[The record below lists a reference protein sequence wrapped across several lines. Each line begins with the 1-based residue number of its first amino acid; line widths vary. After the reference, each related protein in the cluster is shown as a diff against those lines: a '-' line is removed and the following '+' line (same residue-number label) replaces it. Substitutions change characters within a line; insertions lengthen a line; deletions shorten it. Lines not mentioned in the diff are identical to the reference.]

1 MTLPPAAS
9 GILAVFRLLPRV
21 SRPLTAALAVAVVVH
36 AALPVSFMLASG
48 RLVGAVPAAVQHGLD
63 SPQGRTA
70 FVLLGVTGAVICL
83 QNMLAPAVA
92 ALAAV
97 FGRALDRVMQ
107 ERVIGAVARPAQIA
121 HLEEAEVRDLIS
133 TSQGIGTRDF
143 MRPGLAIYSLA
154 QLLPNWMRSLSG
166 GVILLFFHWWLG
178 LAWLLLWP
186 VVLYFLSREYVRVS
200 ETGSGQG
207 AALRRADY
215 LCDLSLAPAGAKE
228 VRIWGMSE
236 WLISRFH
243 RSWLVAMGPIWK
255 ARRPGRGLIW
265 ATLLVVGAS
274 SAITIGLIVSAA
286 VHGEIGLAALAIF
299 LQAALA
305 VGHFEAF
312 DDANMNL
319 AYAAA
324 SVPSLLRLEERLG
337 DDQEANHMTLPPKAP
352 TDAIR
357 FEDVRMHYPG
367 QGGDALAG
375 LDLTIPAGRS
385 IAVVGANGAGKTTLV
400 KLLCDLYRP
409 TAGRVSVDGID
420 LAAVRPGSWQRRVAA
435 IYQDFAQ
442 LHLTARDNIGIGSI
456 ALLNAPDQTWTER
469 ALRVAAERAGILD
482 VIESLPKGWDTVLS
496 RQYEGGA
503 DLSGGQWQRIALA
516 RALFAVEGGARV
528 LVLDEPTAN
537 LDVRAE
543 AELYDR
549 FLEITEGLTTILIS
563 HRFST
568 VRRAEHI
575 VVLDAGRIV
584 EQGTHDDLVA
594 LGGRYAEMFRLQA
607 DRFVEEG
614 VR

>member
-1 MTLPPAAS
+1 MTL
-9 GILAVFRLLPRV
+9 
-21 SRPLTAALAVAVVVH
+21 ALAVAVLLQ
-36 AALPVSFMLASG
+36 ALLPVSFMVASG
-48 RLVGAVPAAVQHGLD
+48 RLVGALPPAIGHGLN
-63 SPQGRTA
+63 SSEARAA
-70 FVLLGVTGAVICL
+70 FVLLGATAIIIVL
-83 QNMLAPAVA
+83 QNMLAPGVA

-97 FGRALDRVMQ
+97 FGRALDQSMQ
-107 ERVIGAVARPAQIA
+107 ERLMRAVAQPGSIA
-121 HLEEAEVRDLIS
+121 HLEEVEVLDLIS
-133 TSQGIGTRDF
+133 TSQGIGTRNF
-143 MRPGLAIYSLA
+143 MRPGQAIYSLA
-154 QLLPNWMRSLSG
+154 QLLPNWMRSLGG
-166 GVILLFFHWWLG
+166 GVVLMFFHWWLG

-228 VRIWGMSE
+228 VRIWGLSD
-236 WLISRFH
+236 WLISRFQ

-265 ATLLVVGAS
+265 GTLLVVGAS
-274 SAITIGLIVSAA
+274 SALTLGLIVSAA

-299 LQAALA
+299 LQAGLA
-305 VGHFEAF
+305 VSHFEAF

-319 AYAAA
+319 AYAAT
-324 SVPSLLRLEERLG
+324 SVPSLLKLEERLEEGG
-337 DDQEANHMTLPPKAP
+337 DAPGIVLPATAP
-352 TDAIR
+352 SDAIR
-357 FEDVRMHYPG
+357 FEGVAMHYPG
-367 QGGDALAG
+367 QGGDALRG

-400 KLLCDLYRP
+400 KLLCALYRP
-409 TAGRVSVDGID
+409 TEGRVTVDGTD
-420 LAAVRPGSWQRRVAA
+420 LAHVQPESWQRRVAA

-442 LHLTARDNIGIGSI
+442 LHLSARDNIGMGSVE
-456 ALLNAPDQTWTER
+456 LLNGRDDVRTER
-469 ALRVAAERAGILD
+469 ALHAAAERAGILD
-482 VIESLPKGWDTVLS
+482 VIESLPNGWDTPLS
-496 RQYEGGA
+496 RQYEGGT

-549 FLEITEGLTTILIS
+549 FLEITAGLTTILIS

-568 VRRAEHI
+568 VRRADRI

-584 EQGTHDDLVA
+584 EAGTHDELVA
-594 LGGRYAEMFRLQA
+594 LGGSYAEMFRLQA

-614 VR
+614 VH

>member
-1 MTLPPAAS
+1 
-9 GILAVFRLLPRV
+9 
-21 SRPLTAALAVAVVVH
+21 
-36 AALPVSFMLASG
+36 
-48 RLVGAVPAAVQHGLD
+48 
-63 SPQGRTA
+63 
-70 FVLLGVTGAVICL
+70 
-83 QNMLAPAVA
+83 MLAPAVA

-97 FGRALDRVMQ
+97 LGRALDRVMQ
-107 ERVIGAVARPAQIA
+107 ERLMAAVARPAQIA
-121 HLEEAEVRDLIS
+121 HLEEAEVLDLIG

-143 MRPGLAIYSLA
+143 MRPGQAVYSLA
-154 QLLPNWMRSLSG
+154 QLLPSWIESLG
-166 GVILLFFHWWLG
+166 GAVILMFFHWWLG
-178 LAWLLLWP
+178 LLWLLLWP
-186 VVLYFLSREYVRVS
+186 VVLYYLSREYVRVS
-200 ETGSGQG
+200 EAGAGQS

-215 LCDLSLAPAGAKE
+215 FSELGLAPGGAKE
-228 VRIWGMSE
+228 LRIWGMTD
-236 WLISRFH
+236 WLISRFTH
-243 RSWLVAMGPIWK
+243 SWLLAMGPIWK

-265 ATLLVVGAS
+265 ATLLVVGTS
-274 SAITIGLIVSAA
+274 SGLTAGWIVVAA
-286 VHGEIGLAALAIF
+286 VHAEIGLAALAIF

-305 VGHFEAF
+305 VANFRAF

-324 SVPSLLRLEERLG
+324 SVPSLLRLERRLLEDAG
-337 DDQEANHMTLPPKAP
+337 TPSRSLPANAP
-352 TDAIR
+352 SDSIR
-357 FEDVRMHYPG
+357 FEDVGMHYPG
-367 QGGDALAG
+367 QQGDALAH

-409 TAGRVSVDGID
+409 TTGRVTVDGVD
-420 LAAVRPGSWQRRVAA
+420 LAQIRPQSWQRRVAA

-442 LHLTARDNIGIGSI
+442 MHLSARDNIGLGSI
-456 ALLNAPDQTWTER
+456 ELLTDSNSAHVER
-469 ALRVAAERAGILD
+469 ALQTAARQAGILE
-482 VIESLPKGWDTVLS
+482 VIESLPRGWDTVLS

-549 FLEITEGLTTILIS
+549 FLEITAGLTTILIS

-568 VRRAEHI
+568 VRRADYI
-575 VVLDAGRIV
+575 VVLEGGRIV
-584 EQGTHDDLVA
+584 ERGTHDELLA
-594 LGGRYAEMFRLQA
+594 LNGRYAEMFRLQA